1 MWVKQ
6 VIKNIRQLKRSKI
19 VMQPPLFESE
29 EFQAF
34 LELRDVVLDW
44 NQYWS
49 CKLCDSI
56 LHVGSKTPLKAQCI
70 LKVGKPAY
78 LGPLYS
84 ALHQL
89 GLNQDSE
96 MAPPTQRSDL
106 SFPFTHSLSIYV
118 SMPTMC
124 QVPCCRLDLRNISL
138 HLVLVIVPLIPF
150 RANLMHIYANNWNDP
165 L

>member
-6 VIKNIRQLKRSKI
+6 VIKNIRQLKRSKS
-19 VMQPPLFESE
+19 VMQPPLFESA

-34 LELRDVVLDW
+34 SELKEVVLDW

-49 CKLCDSI
+49 CKLSANI
-56 LHVGSKTPLKAQCI
+56 LHVGSKTPLRAECI

-78 LGPLYS
+78 LGPLYY

-89 GLNQDSE
+89 GLYQDSV
-96 MAPPTQRSDL
+96 MPPPTQRSDL
-106 SFPFTHSLSIYV
+106 SFPFTHSLSICV
-118 SMPTMC
+118 SVPTMC
-124 QVPCCRLDLRNISL
+124 QVPCCRLEKTNL

-150 RANLMHIYANNWNDP
+150 RANLMHIYANSWNVP